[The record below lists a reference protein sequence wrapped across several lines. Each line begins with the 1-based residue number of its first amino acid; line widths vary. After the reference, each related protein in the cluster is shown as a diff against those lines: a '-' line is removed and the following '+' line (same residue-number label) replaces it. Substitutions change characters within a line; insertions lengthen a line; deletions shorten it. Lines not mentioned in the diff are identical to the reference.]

1 MIECMFD
8 LLTVSAAGTSGAG
21 AVESWSRVESAA
33 CARKVAAMAAMF
45 ETAGAVDGSAER
57 DRWCLD
63 NWDAVAAHIGAAQR
77 ITLGAASSQLLVAV
91 ALHER
96 FPLVAAVFAEGL
108 ITYQLVRTV
117 VQRGALVVDP
127 DALHELDRLL
137 AEALRDREPM
147 SVATAE
153 KTVDAFV
160 AQVDPHAV
168 HRTETRARG
177 RSVDV
182 GEEDGGG
189 MATVF
194 ATLFATD
201 AKAFDDRVDA
211 LARTVCPA
219 DPRTKDQRRAD
230 AVGALAHGN
239 DRLACLCD
247 TDDCPASENPPS
259 TGVVVYVIASAGTLD
274 EPAPPPAPP
283 SPAPTPD
290 APTVDSPAPDDLHE
304 DDAAAENTEL
314 EDAADASDN
323 LTTSDAAAEVD
334 TSNERTALDGEPPAM
349 FTKPLR
355 ELTLSEA
362 LTPTPG
368 RLANLRPAALMG
380 GQFLPGAIA
389 CRAAVGATITPI
401 IHPGQAPPEPRYRP
415 SKKLA
420 DFVRCRDMTCRFP
433 GCKVPATH
441 TDVDH
446 TIPWPY
452 GPTAASN
459 LKCLCRRHHLLKTFW
474 GGQSGW
480 RDEQLDDG
488 TIVWTAPDGRRYIT
502 TPGSRLLFP
511 ELGEPTATVVASG
524 TPAARTGGLTMP
536 RRKTTRAQDRA
547 RRIHRERD
555 LNADYLRLNDGCVS

>member
-1 MIECMFD
+1 MFD
-8 LLTVSAAGTSGAG
+8 SLVATTAGTSGAG
-21 AVESWSRVESAA
+21 AVEAWSRVESAA
-33 CARKVAAMAAMF
+33 CARRVAAMAAMF
-45 ETAGAVDGSAER
+45 QAAHAADGADER
-57 DRWCLD
+57 DLWCTD
-63 NWDAVAAHIGAAQR
+63 TWDAVAAHIGAAQR
-77 ITLGAASSQLLVAV
+77 ITHGAASNQLLIAV

-137 AEALRDREPM
+137 AEALSAREPM
-147 SVATAE
+147 STATLE

-182 GEEDGGG
+182 SEDDDGSG
-189 MATVF
+189 MATVY
-194 ATLFATD
+194 ATLFAHD

-230 AVGALAHGN
+230 AIGALAHGA
-239 DRLACLCD
+239 DRLACLCE
-247 TDDCPASENPPS
+247 TDDCPAGENPSSP
-259 TGVVVYVIASAGTLD
+259 GVVVYVIASAGTLD

-283 SPAPTPD
+283 SPAPTSD
-290 APTVDSPAPDDLHE
+290 APTVDSPAPDDFRE
-304 DDAAAENTEL
+304 DDAAAEV
-314 EDAADASDN
+314 DN
-323 LTTSDAAAEVD
+323 SK
-334 TSNERTALDGEPPAM
+334 ERTALDGEPPAM

-355 ELTLSEA
+355 ELTLTEA

-389 CRAAVGATITPI
+389 CRASQGATITPI
-401 IHPGQAPPEPRYRP
+401 VHPGQAPPEPRYRP

-441 TDVDH
+441 TDVDREH
-446 TIPWPY
+446 
-452 GPTAASN
+452 
-459 LKCLCRRHHLLKTFW
+459 
-474 GGQSGW
+474 GGVSPP
-480 RDEQLDDG
+480 
-488 TIVWTAPDGRRYIT
+488 A
-502 TPGSRLLFP
+502 
-511 ELGEPTATVVASG
+511 VV
-524 TPAARTGGLTMP
+524 
-536 RRKTTRAQDRA
+536 
-547 RRIHRERD
+547 
-555 LNADYLRLNDGCVS
+555 

>member
-1 MIECMFD
+1 MFD
-8 LLTVSAAGTSGAG
+8 SLVASTAGTSGAG

-33 CARKVAAMAAMF
+33 CARRVAAMAAMF
-45 ETAGAVDGSAER
+45 DTARAADGSDDR
-57 DRWCLD
+57 DLWCTD
-63 NWDAVAAHIGAAQR
+63 TWDAVAAHIGAAQR
-77 ITLGAASSQLLVAV
+77 ITHGAASNQLLIAV

-127 DALHELDRLL
+127 LALHELDRLL
-137 AEALRDREPM
+137 AEALSNREPM
-147 SVATAE
+147 SVSALE
-153 KTVDAFV
+153 RTVDAFV
-160 AQVDPHAV
+160 AQVDPQAV

-182 GEEDGGG
+182 GDEDGSG
-189 MATVF
+189 MATVY

-201 AKAFDDRVDA
+201 AKAFDTRINA

-219 DPRTKDQRRAD
+219 DSRTLDQRRAD
-230 AVGALAHGN
+230 AIGALAHGN
-239 DRLACLCD
+239 DRLACLCE
-247 TDDCPASENPPS
+247 TDDCPATQNPPS
-259 TGVVVYVIASAGTLD
+259 TGVVVYVIASADTLR
-274 EPAPPPAPP
+274 EPEA
-283 SPAPTPD
+283 PAPTP
-290 APTVDSPAPDDLHE
+290 APTATDAEQSVKVQ
-304 DDAAAENTEL
+304 DAAV
-314 EDAADASDN
+314 DG
-323 LTTSDAAAEVD
+323 TSD
-334 TSNERTALDGEPPAM
+334 ERTALDGEPPAM

-355 ELTLSEA
+355 ELTLTEA

-389 CRAAVGATITPI
+389 CRATVGATITPI
-401 IHPGQAPPEPRYRP
+401 VHPGQAPPEPRYRP

-452 GPTAASN
+452 GPTAPSN

-480 RDEQLDDG
+480 RDRQLDDG
-488 TIVWTAPDGRRYIT
+488 TIVWTAPDGRQYVT

-511 ELGEPTATVVASG
+511 ELSSPTAAVVAVEVP
-524 TPAARTGGLTMP
+524 TAHTAGLTMP

-547 RRIHRERD
+547 SRIQRERD
-555 LNADYLRLNDGCVS
+555 LNEAS